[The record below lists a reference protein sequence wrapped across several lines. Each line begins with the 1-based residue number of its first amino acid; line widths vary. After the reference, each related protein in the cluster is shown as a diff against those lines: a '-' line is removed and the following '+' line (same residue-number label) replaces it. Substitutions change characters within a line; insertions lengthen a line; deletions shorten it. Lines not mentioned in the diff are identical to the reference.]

1 MNTDDDALDDHE
13 LEAAIAH
20 GFDQRDR
27 ANMQPTIAYFEDL
40 LARHPGHAAVLYELA
55 GSYDTAGDG
64 VRAEALYR
72 EALAAGLSGDRLA
85 RCLLQYG
92 STLRNLGRLDESLA
106 VFADACQRFPRSHAL
121 RVFHALSVHADGRAA
136 TSLAMVLELVA
147 DEMRDGDIPRYE
159 AAIRGNAQ
167 YLRDLDSGGTDSA

>member
-1 MNTDDDALDDHE
+1 M
-13 LEAAIAH
+13 
-20 GFDQRDR
+20 G
-27 ANMQPTIAYFEDL
+27 
-40 LARHPGHAAVLYELA
+40 PGGGVVS
-55 GSYDTAGDG
+55 GS
-64 VRAEALYR
+64 
-72 EALAAGLSGDRLA
+72 LAAGLSGDRLA

-136 TSLAMVLELVA
+136 TSLAMVLEFVA

-167 YLRDLDSGGTDSA
+167 YLRDLDSGSTDSA

>member
-64 VRAEALYR
+64 
-72 EALAAGLSGDRLA
+72 SGRR
-85 RCLLQYG
+85 RCIG
-92 STLRNLGRLDESLA
+92 KLG
-106 VFADACQRFPRSHAL
+106 
-121 RVFHALSVHADGRAA
+121 GRA
-136 TSLAMVLELVA
+136 
-147 DEMRDGDIPRYE
+147 
-159 AAIRGNAQ
+159 IR
-167 YLRDLDSGGTDSA
+167 